1 LFKLNKINARI
12 FKCRCRV
19 KYILSY
25 FKSEW
30 DLDDYPIRI
39 KYQKDHA
46 TNLAGRL
53 IPIPCIAQIT
63 NWWGMAGHGNTK
75 EQALSDLRNKFNN
88 YKVRN
93 RLPRPGTKV
102 PIKFE
107 FASTNEIDQYEFI
120 AADFFKKVLNMNY
133 YDCFISDESSL
144 WDFHNEE
151 TNEHLYEKILENYEV
166 DVSDIESGNLVEIF
180 KRIEL
185 LSNKY

>member
-1 LFKLNKINARI
+1 M
-12 FKCRCRV
+12 
-19 KYILSY
+19 LSLL
-25 FKSEW
+25 KSEW

-39 KYQKDHA
+39 KYQKH
-46 TNLAGRL
+46 NLSDFAGRL
-53 IPIPCIAQIT
+53 IPIPYIAQII

-75 EQALSDLRNKFNN
+75 DQALSDLRNKFNN
-88 YKVRN
+88 YKERN

-102 PIKFE
+102 PLKVE
-107 FASTNEIDQYEFI
+107 FASTNEIDQYDFI
-120 AADFFKKVLNMNY
+120 AVDFFKKVLAMSY

-144 WDFHNEE
+144 WDFHSEE
-151 TNEHLYEKILENYEV
+151 TNEYLFKKILEHYEV